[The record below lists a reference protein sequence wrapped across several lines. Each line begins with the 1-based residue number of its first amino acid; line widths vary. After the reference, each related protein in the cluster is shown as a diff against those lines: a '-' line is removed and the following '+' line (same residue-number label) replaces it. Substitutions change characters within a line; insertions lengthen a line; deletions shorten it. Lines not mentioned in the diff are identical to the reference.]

1 MVKYWPKRY
10 YRKNYYK
17 ANKRQ
22 FNYIA
27 SHYLKYKIKNQYQ
40 VNFDTNGLTGDVS
53 LTFQTILDSG
63 TNDFTLLSKHF
74 LQYKVTG
81 IAITVIPNQNTDQY
95 GQFTFQGVSAAMSIL
110 NINEDNTWAGVSKSP
125 NAVLLGNEKITK
137 YYKLNTGW
145 FATNNQAA
153 PSMKICTSSRG
164 IPLAG
169 QMTWNF
175 IVTMYVCF
183 KNVA

>member
-1 MVKYWPKRY
+1 
-10 YRKNYYK
+10 
-17 ANKRQ
+17 
-22 FNYIA
+22 
-27 SHYLKYKIKNQYQ
+27 
-40 VNFDTNGLTGDVS
+40 
-53 LTFQTILDSG
+53 
-63 TNDFTLLSKHF
+63 
-74 LQYKVTG
+74 
-81 IAITVIPNQNTDQY
+81 
-95 GQFTFQGVSAAMSIL
+95 MSIL
-110 NINEDNTWAGVSKSP
+110 NINEDLTWAGVSKSP
-125 NAVLLGNEKITK
+125 NAVLLGNEKVTK